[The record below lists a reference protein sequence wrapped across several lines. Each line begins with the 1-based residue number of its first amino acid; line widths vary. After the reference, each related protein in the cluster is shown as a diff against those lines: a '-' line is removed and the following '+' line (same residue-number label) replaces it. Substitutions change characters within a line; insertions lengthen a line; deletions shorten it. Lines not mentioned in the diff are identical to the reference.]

1 MSEPLPPSA
10 ARVQEA
16 LRAHNA
22 PFRVVEMPA
31 STRTAQEA
39 ATAIGCSLSQIA
51 KSILF
56 RGAATGKP
64 ILVIA
69 SGTNRVDEK
78 LVAARAGEPL
88 AKATADFV
96 RESTGYVI
104 GGVPPLGFPQPIETW
119 IDADLLQYP
128 EVWAAAGTP
137 FAVFSVDPS
146 ALAGLTGGTVVQVSR
161 AAS

>member
-1 MSEPLPPSA
+1 MSEHLPPSA

-22 PFRVVEMPA
+22 PLRVVEMPA

-39 ATAIGCSLSQIA
+39 AAAIGCSVSQIA

-104 GGVPPLGFPQPIETW
+104 GGVPPIGFPQPIETW
-119 IDADLLQYP
+119 IDADLLQFT

-137 FAVFSVDPS
+137 FAVFSLDS
-146 ALAGLTGGTVVQVSR
+146 NALAALTGGTVVQVSR